1 MLAFAFDEEG
11 VEKEE
16 EAALAN
22 DDDDDDD
29 DDEASPVAMGKQR
42 ALPEAAAVATTSLTS

>member
-11 VEKEE
+11 VEEEE

-22 DDDDDDD
+22 DDDDDD

>member
-11 VEKEE
+11 VEEEE

-22 DDDDDDD
+22 DDDDD